1 MQEVQDFVTHLPAR
15 FGAEGE
21 LLFANGRNV
30 LKVFVV
36 KEGHPVLGKVVV
48 KRFRARNFFQTLAY
62 STCFLLIR

>member
-1 MQEVQDFVTHLPAR
+1 MYEIREKRAAMQQGQCFVTHLPAR

-36 KEGHPVLGKVVV
+36 KEGSLCSAKWW
-48 KRFRARNFFQTLAY
+48 
-62 STCFLLIR
+62 

>member
-1 MQEVQDFVTHLPAR
+1 MKYEIHDQYAAMQEVQDFVTHLPAR

-36 KEGHPVLGKVVV
+36 KEGPPCSAKWW
-48 KRFRARNFFQTLAY
+48 
-62 STCFLLIR
+62 